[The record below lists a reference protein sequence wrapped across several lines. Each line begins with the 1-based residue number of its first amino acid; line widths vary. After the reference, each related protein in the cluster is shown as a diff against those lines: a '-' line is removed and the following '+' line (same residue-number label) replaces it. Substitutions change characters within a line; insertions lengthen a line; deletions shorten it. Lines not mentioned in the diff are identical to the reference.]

1 MAEDQDLGLAPDQ
14 VIVVLMVHMQ
24 ALVGVVEGV
33 ELASTVG
40 LDMVLGR
47 GQGQDLVHIV
57 KEGILVMEN
66 LLVLVVPVGV
76 ELEDKLEAH
85 GIPMLKD
92 PVVELVLALAMLTGI
107 GMDQMKQ
114 VQVLMAMVVA
124 QEIVKTVEVEV
135 VVAQVLDLGM
145 AMPTP
150 NFYI

>member
-1 MAEDQDLGLAPDQ
+1 
-14 VIVVLMVHMQ
+14 
-24 ALVGVVEGV
+24 VVEGV

-40 LDMVLGR
+40 LDMVLGQ

-66 LLVLVVPVGV
+66 LLVLVASVGV
-76 ELEDKLEAH
+76 EVEDKLQAH

-107 GMDQMKQ
+107 GTDQVKQ

-124 QEIVKTVEVEV
+124 QEIVKTVEV

>member
-1 MAEDQDLGLAPDQ
+1 
-14 VIVVLMVHMQ
+14 
-24 ALVGVVEGV
+24 
-33 ELASTVG
+33 
-40 LDMVLGR
+40 
-47 GQGQDLVHIV
+47 
-57 KEGILVMEN
+57 
-66 LLVLVVPVGV
+66 VGV
-76 ELEDKLEAH
+76 EVEDKLEAH

-92 PVVELVLALAMLTGI
+92 LVVELVLALAMLTGI

>member
-1 MAEDQDLGLAPDQ
+1 MAGDQGLGLAPDQ

-24 ALVGVVEGV
+24 VLVGVVEGV

-40 LDMVLGR
+40 LDMVLGQ

-66 LLVLVVPVGV
+66 LLVLVASVGV
-76 ELEDKLEAH
+76 EVEDKLQAH

-107 GMDQMKQ
+107 GTDQVKQ

-124 QEIVKTVEVEV
+124 QEIVKTVEV

>member
-76 ELEDKLEAH
+76 EVEDKLEAH

-124 QEIVKTVEVEV
+124 QEIVKTVEV

-150 NFYI
+150 SFYI

>member
-24 ALVGVVEGV
+24 ALVVVVEGV

-40 LDMVLGR
+40 LDMVLGRGR

-66 LLVLVVPVGV
+66 LLVLVAPVGV
-76 ELEDKLEAH
+76 EVEDKLEAH

-107 GMDQMKQ
+107 GTDQVKQ

-124 QEIVKTVEVEV
+124 QEIVKTVEVV
-135 VVAQVLDLGM
+135 MAQVLDLGM

>member
-1 MAEDQDLGLAPDQ
+1 MAGDQGLGLAPDQ

-24 ALVGVVEGV
+24 VLVGVVEGV

-40 LDMVLGR
+40 LDMVLGQ

-76 ELEDKLEAH
+76 EVEDKLEAH

-107 GMDQMKQ
+107 GTDQVKQ

-124 QEIVKTVEVEV
+124 QEIVKTVEV
-135 VVAQVLDLGM
+135 VVAQVLDLGL

>member
-1 MAEDQDLGLAPDQ
+1 MAGDQGLGLAPDQ

-24 ALVGVVEGV
+24 VLVGVVEGV

-40 LDMVLGR
+40 LDMVLGQ

-66 LLVLVVPVGV
+66 LLVLVASVGV
-76 ELEDKLEAH
+76 EVEDKLQAH

-107 GMDQMKQ
+107 GTDQVKQ

-124 QEIVKTVEVEV
+124 QEIVKTVEV
-135 VVAQVLDLGM
+135 VVAQVLDLGL

>member
-124 QEIVKTVEVEV
+124 QEIVKTVEV

-150 NFYI
+150 SFYI

>member
-1 MAEDQDLGLAPDQ
+1 MAGDQGLGLAPDQ

-24 ALVGVVEGV
+24 VLVGVVEGV

-40 LDMVLGR
+40 LDMVLGQ

-66 LLVLVVPVGV
+66 LLVLVASVGV
-76 ELEDKLEAH
+76 EVEDKLQAH

-107 GMDQMKQ
+107 GTDQVKQ

-124 QEIVKTVEVEV
+124 QEIVKTVEV

-150 NFYI
+150 SFYI